1 MRVHLS
7 ARQVLWKNRIR
18 ALCMHGVMGLLGVNS
33 PLMINWKCEAWDL

>member
-18 ALCMHGVMGLLGVNS
+18 ALCMHGVMGLLGGEFTVNDQ
-33 PLMINWKCEAWDL
+33 LEM